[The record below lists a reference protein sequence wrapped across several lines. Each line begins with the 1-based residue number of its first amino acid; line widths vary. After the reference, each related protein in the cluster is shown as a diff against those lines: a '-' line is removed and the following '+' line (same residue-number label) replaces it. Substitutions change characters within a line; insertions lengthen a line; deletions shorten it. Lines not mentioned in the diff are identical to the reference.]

1 MSEEDIHSIIVR
13 EGHEVEGWVKGIGIE
28 GDRGVSEED
37 KHSIIVRVG
46 HEVEG

>member
-1 MSEEDIHSIIVR
+1 M
-13 EGHEVEGWVKGIGIE
+13 KGIGIE

>member
-1 MSEEDIHSIIVR
+1 M
-13 EGHEVEGWVKGIGIE
+13 KGIGIK

-37 KHSIIVRVG
+37 IHSIIVRVG